1 MVDCKITKKQGNL
14 YEIYARYKYLDK
26 VIDRFLKLK
35 SNDICISSIT
45 FVELSYGVE
54 KSQAKMKNRIALTL
68 FLSNIEIKPFDSK
81 AAEEYGIVRTELEKA
96 GQPICPLDTQIAA
109 HARSLGLTL
118 VTNNTRNLKEFLN

>member
-1 MVDCKITKKQGNL
+1 MKYTKEQRLDIGHRIYDGEISR
-14 YEIYARYKYLDK
+14 YE
-26 VIDRFLKLK
+26 
-35 SNDICISSIT
+35 
-45 FVELSYGVE
+45 
-54 KSQAKMKNRIALTL
+54 
-68 FLSNIEIKPFDSK
+68 